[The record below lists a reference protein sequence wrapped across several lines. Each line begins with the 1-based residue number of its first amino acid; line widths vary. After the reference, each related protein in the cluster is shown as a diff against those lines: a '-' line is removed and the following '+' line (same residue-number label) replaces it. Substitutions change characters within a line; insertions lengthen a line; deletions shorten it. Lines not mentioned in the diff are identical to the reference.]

1 MVTAVVEKD
10 RRHNKIWL
18 NFKQFGVKLLRA
30 RLENFGIVRF
40 HDRGPFL
47 TEAGHFLE
55 VRFRESLFIDF
66 LGSVHVHV
74 AQEDVRYG
82 TYQLNI
88 KFLKVLVNLLS
99 HVCSLAHFETFLYFF
114 SIW

>member
-1 MVTAVVEKD
+1 MVEKD

-18 NFKQFGVKLLRA
+18 NFKQFGVKLLRS

-82 TYQLNI
+82 TFYGI
-88 KFLKVLVNLLS
+88 FESFGK
-99 HVCSLAHFETFLYFF
+99 LAFARLFSSTF
-114 SIW
+114 